1 MIKIKDHKTP
11 DMFDPIPF
19 LGPRRKQ
26 LMATSWAKLF
36 RDEILRTLPVEKVYC
51 HYNTSQ
57 GAPTKELY
65 TVLGLMIIQQML
77 DLTDEE
83 TSSQVA
89 FNIQWHYALNI
100 TSTTDADTY
109 ISPKTLWTMRDNLT
123 YRNLYNDIFECVAAK
138 LAAVFSADVS
148 RQRIDSVHV
157 FSNMRHL
164 GRIGLFV
171 KTIKKFLVNLKRHH
185 KDLFESLE
193 AAIADRYMTKQGE
206 TVFSMVKPSE
216 SVKTLATLAD
226 DVFTLVELFKGN
238 APVAGMSSYHLL
250 ARLLKEQC
258 IVEANPDSGASRVT
272 VKANKDVPSDSLQ
285 NPSDADA
292 SYDGH
297 KGKGYQVQVAE
308 SYGTTGETNTLSL
321 ITAVAVEPAHK
332 SDAHALIPLIESAQ
346 ERGLGPKEVTVDS
359 LYGSDENCQKAKG
372 LGVDVVSPVMGK
384 TPEGAITLADFTTTG
399 EGAVTVC
406 LAGHAPEKTV
416 QSDGKHSVAFNAQV
430 CEACPF
436 LNDCPVSAGEKGH
449 VLRYTDKTLRLAK
462 RRAREDTAAFRNVYR
477 YRSGIEGTMSQYD
490 RVTGVK
496 HLRVRGLHAVSFA
509 AVMKAVG
516 INILRATAF
525 RNEKNEDESAPST
538 AASRLYSSF
547 KDRLRQ
553 VIAVSTRWGNLLQP
567 YGPTPVPGIA

>member
-11 DMFDPIPF
+11 DMFDPTPF

-26 LMATSWAKLF
+26 LMTTSWAQLF
-36 RDEILRTLPVEKVYC
+36 RDEILPTLPVEKIYC
-51 HYNTSQ
+51 HYHASQ
-57 GAPTKELY
+57 GAPTKELH
-65 TVLGLMIIQQML
+65 TVLGLMLIQQML

-83 TSSQVA
+83 TVAQAA

-100 TSTTDADTY
+100 TSTADADTY

-123 YRNLYNDIFECVAAK
+123 YRNLYNDIFEDVAAR
-138 LAAVFSADVS
+138 LAEVFSVEVS

-164 GRIGLFV
+164 GRIGLFI
-171 KTIKKFLVNLKRHH
+171 KTIRKFLVNLKRQQ
-185 KDLFESLE
+185 KDLYASIESVV
-193 AAIADRYMTKQGE
+193 ADRYMTKQSE

-216 SVKTLATLAD
+216 SVKTLSILAD
-226 DVFTLVELFKGN
+226 DVFTLVERFKGN
-238 APVAGMSSYHLL
+238 KLVASMSSYNFLV
-250 ARLLKEQC
+250 RLLKEQC
-258 IVEANPDSGASRVT
+258 LVEADPANGSSRVS

-285 NPSDADA
+285 NPSDPDA
-292 SYDGH
+292 TYDGH

-308 SYGTTGETNTLSL
+308 SYSMAGETNTLSL

-332 SDAHALIPLIESAQ
+332 SDAHALLPLIESTQ
-346 ERGLGPKEVTVDS
+346 KRGLGPKEVTTDS
-359 LYGSDENCQKAKG
+359 LYGSDENCQKAKT
-372 LGVDVVSPVMGK
+372 LGVNIVSPVMGK
-384 TPEGAITLADFTTTG
+384 TPEGAVTLSDFTTTD

-406 LAGHAPEKTV
+406 LAGHAPEKTA
-416 QSDGKHSVAFNAQV
+416 QSDGKHSIVFNAQL

-436 LNDCPVSAGEKGH
+436 LNDCPVSAGENGH
-449 VLRYTDKTLRLAK
+449 VLRYTDKMLRLAK
-462 RRAREDTAAFRNVYR
+462 RRAREDTSAFRDTYR

-496 HLRVRGLHAVSFA
+496 HLRVRGLPAVSFA

-525 RNEKNEDESAPST
+525 RNEENEGGPAPST
-538 AASRLYSSF
+538 AASRLYCSF
-547 KDRLRQ
+547 KDRWHRT
-553 VIAVSTRWGNLLQP
+553 IAAITRWSNLLQP
-567 YGPTPVPGIA
+567 YAPIAGAGIV

>member
-1 MIKIKDHKTP
+1 MVKIKDHKTP
-11 DMFDPIPF
+11 DMFDPTPF
-19 LGPRRKQ
+19 LGAKRKQ
-26 LMATSWAKLF
+26 LLANSWASLF
-36 RDEILRTLPVEKVYC
+36 RDEILPTLPVEKIYC
-51 HYNTSQ
+51 HYNASQ

-65 TVLGLMIIQQML
+65 SVLGVMIIQQML
-77 DLTDEE
+77 NLTDEE
-83 TSSQVA
+83 TVSQVA

-100 TSTTDADTY
+100 TSTADADTY

-123 YRNLYNDIFECVAAK
+123 YRNLYNDIFERAVAR
-138 LAAVFSADVS
+138 LADVFSADVS
-148 RQRIDSVHV
+148 RQRIDSVHI

-171 KTIKKFLVNLKRHH
+171 KTIKTFLVNLKRNH
-185 KDLFESLE
+185 KDLYESLE
-193 AAIADRYMTKQGE
+193 TSVAGRYMTKQGA
-206 TVFSMVKPSE
+206 TVFSMVKPTE
-216 SVKTLATLAD
+216 SVKTLSILAD
-226 DVFTLVELFKGN
+226 DVFALVERFKGS
-238 APVAGMSSYHLL
+238 APVTAMNSYHLL
-250 ARLLKEQC
+250 VRLLKEQC
-258 IVEANPDSGASRVT
+258 IVEANPDSGAPRVS

-285 NPSDADA
+285 NPSDPDA

-308 SYGTTGETNTLSL
+308 SYSIAGETNTLSL

-332 SDAHALIPLIESAQ
+332 SDAHALIPLIESTQ
-346 ERGLGPKEVTVDS
+346 ERGLGPKEVTADS

-372 LGVDVVSPVMGK
+372 LGVDIVSPVMGK
-384 TPEGAITLADFTTTG
+384 TPEGAITLADFTTTD

-416 QSDGKHSVAFNAQV
+416 QSDGKHSVVFNAQV

-449 VLRYTDKTLRLAK
+449 VLRYTDKMLRLAQ
-462 RRAREDTAAFRNVYR
+462 RRAREDTADFRNTYR
-477 YRSGIEGTMSQYD
+477 YRSGVEGTMSQYD

-525 RNEKNEDESAPST
+525 RNEKNEGESAPST
-538 AASRLYSSF
+538 AVSRYYSSF
-547 KDRLRQ
+547 KDRLHQAIAATKRWSNYVQHYVPQ
-553 VIAVSTRWGNLLQP
+553 VMPCTA
-567 YGPTPVPGIA
+567 